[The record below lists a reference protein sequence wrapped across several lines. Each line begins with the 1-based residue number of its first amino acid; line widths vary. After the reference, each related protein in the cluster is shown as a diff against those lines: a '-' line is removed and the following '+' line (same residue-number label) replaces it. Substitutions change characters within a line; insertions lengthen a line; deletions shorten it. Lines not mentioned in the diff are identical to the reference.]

1 MTSGCIPLLVCM
13 ENPMFNH
20 LHLHWF
26 GGLAEREIQAR
37 VKQKDHMTVQKT
49 WGKDKHD
56 TQIHLIH
63 CIGKDVI

>member
-1 MTSGCIPLLVCM
+1 
-13 ENPMFNH
+13 MFNH
-20 LHLHWF
+20 LHRF

-49 WGKDKHD
+49 WEKDKHD

>member
-20 LHLHWF
+20 LHRF

-49 WGKDKHD
+49 WEKDKHD